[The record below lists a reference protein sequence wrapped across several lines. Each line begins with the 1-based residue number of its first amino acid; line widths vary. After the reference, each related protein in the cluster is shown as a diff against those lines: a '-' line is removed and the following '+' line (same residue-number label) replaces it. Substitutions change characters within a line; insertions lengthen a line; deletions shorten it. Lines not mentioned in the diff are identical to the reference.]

1 MCRGFFE
8 ADPIDW
14 WERSWGGYFQTFGD
28 FLGFKWEVMGKPK
41 FSCSSLIVV
50 VVDRNTG
57 KAHIATRTDE
67 IARFAK
73 LIKTRFGESL
83 LKYPTTVLRIE
94 PVPTKSLALRRL
106 SFIHDLPAYRKL
118 SHTLP
123 PAELTY
129 LRSRVKSGDAD
140 VIEHLFKAGGPVQDS
155 GRKGVGVRDNG
166 VGYSWASIAT
176 TWWEKGGPPYGIVPG
191 QGRTQPKGAAGKG
204 LPLEVGT
211 AVLRCANLRAIVR
224 SFSSRVCFS

>member
-1 MCRGFFE
+1 
-8 ADPIDW
+8 
-14 WERSWGGYFQTFGD
+14 
-28 FLGFKWEVMGKPK
+28 
-41 FSCSSLIVV
+41 
-50 VVDRNTG
+50 
-57 KAHIATRTDE
+57 
-67 IARFAK
+67 
-73 LIKTRFGESL
+73 
-83 LKYPTTVLRIE
+83 LRID

-106 SFIHDLPAYRKL
+106 SFIHDITAYRKL

-129 LRSRVKSGDAD
+129 LRSRVKNGEVD

-166 VGYSWASIAT
+166 VGYTWASIAT
-176 TWWEKGGPPYGIVPG
+176 TWWEKGGPPYGVVPG

-211 AVLRCANLRAIVR
+211 AVLRCANLRAIVCQLQPNEHMSDSPGR
-224 SFSSRVCFS
+224 MAPDPRRQLSKIPSHHGRMGGQGKSSTSNRFC

>member
-1 MCRGFFE
+1 VSLACF
-8 ADPIDW
+8 A
-14 WERSWGGYFQTFGD
+14 GYLGD
-28 FLGFKWEVMGKPK
+28 TAEDNSAGELTT
-41 FSCSSLIVV
+41 V
-50 VVDRNTG
+50 VVDSNTG

-106 SFIHDLPAYRKL
+106 SFIHDIAAYRKL

-129 LRSRVKSGDAD
+129 LRSRVKSGEAD
-140 VIEHLFKAGGPVQDS
+140 VIEHLFNAGGPVQDC
-155 GRKGVGVRDNG
+155 GGKGVGVRDNG
-166 VGYSWASIAT
+166 VGYTWASIAT
-176 TWWEKGGPPYGIVPG
+176 TWWEKGGPAYGIVPG

-211 AVLRCANLRAIVR
+211 AVLRSANLRAIVR
-224 SFSSRVCFS
+224 IVSSYVV